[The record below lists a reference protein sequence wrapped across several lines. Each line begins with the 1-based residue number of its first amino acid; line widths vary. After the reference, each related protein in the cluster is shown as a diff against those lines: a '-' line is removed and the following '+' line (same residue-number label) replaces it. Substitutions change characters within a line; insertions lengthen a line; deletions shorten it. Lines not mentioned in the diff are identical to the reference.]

1 MRRPMLL
8 ILTATLT
15 ACFGLEVKVDRQDPV
30 GAARTFFVIRGLD
43 EAMAGRSSRL
53 ASDYIYGRLD
63 ADIARLLTERGYERV
78 LESGRAD
85 LVVRYSVFAREWITT
100 RTVPPPPLSRPPPG
114 WDRVIDG
121 SYNGSYSELEVED
134 HRAGT
139 MVVDVVATDGGK
151 LVHRFFVEGALTG
164 SPKDNLEKAA
174 EALAEGFD
182 DFPELRDED
191 ED

>member
-1 MRRPMLL
+1 MR
-8 ILTATLT
+8 ILMITILAAAL
-15 ACFGLEVKVDRQDPV
+15 AGCFGLDVKVERQEPV
-30 GAARTFFVIRGLD
+30 AAARTFFVIRGLD

-63 ADIARLLTERGYERV
+63 ADIARELAERGYERV

-85 LVVRYSVFAREWITT
+85 LVVRYSVFASEWITT
-100 RTVPPPPLSRPPPG
+100 RSVPPPPLSRPPPG
-114 WDRVIDG
+114 WDRLMDG

-139 MVVDVVATDGGK
+139 MVVDVVAVDGGK
-151 LVHRFFVEGALTG
+151 LVHRFFIEGALTG
-164 SPKDNLEKAA
+164 SPKDNLEKAG
-174 EALAEGFD
+174 EALAEGFE
-182 DFPELRDED
+182 DFPELREED